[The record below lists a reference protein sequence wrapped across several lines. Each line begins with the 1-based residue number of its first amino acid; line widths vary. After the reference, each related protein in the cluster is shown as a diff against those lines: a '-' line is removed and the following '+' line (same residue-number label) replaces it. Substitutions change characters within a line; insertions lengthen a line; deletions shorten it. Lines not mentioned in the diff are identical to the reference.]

1 MSSSLINVLEF
12 LAFLASNGKAYST
25 INVARSMLSTT
36 LATIDGIQIGK
47 HPLVTKLMDGIF
59 NLNPPKPKYQSTWNV
74 DVVLDY
80 LKTIPDNENLNL
92 SQISH
97 KLVILL
103 ALTTLLRVSEI
114 ASIARQSITF
124 FGDKVTFSL
133 SEPRK
138 AQHDGALHS
147 LTLQKYL
154 AEPKLCPVSCLG
166 YYIYLTDAAR
176 NDTNSQ
182 LLLMATI
189 RPFKPVTGSTV
200 GRWIKCILTEAGV
213 DPIFSAHS
221 TRGAAAS
228 RAEKNGIPIDT
239 ILKTAHWAQESTFT
253 KFYKRQTVDPL
264 FENAVLGN

>member
-12 LAFLASNGKAYST
+12 LAFSTSNGKAYST

-36 LATIDGIQIGK
+36 FPTIDGIQIRK

-74 DVVLDY
+74 EVVLDY

-97 KLVILL
+97 KSQIVILL

-124 FGDKVTFSL
+124 FGDKVIFSL
-133 SEPRK
+133 SKPRK

-154 AEPKLCPVSCLG
+154 AEQKLCPVSCLG
-166 YYIYLTDAAR
+166 YYIYLTDVTR

-200 GRWIKCILTEAGV
+200 GRWIKSILT
-213 DPIFSAHS
+213 
-221 TRGAAAS
+221 
-228 RAEKNGIPIDT
+228 
-239 ILKTAHWAQESTFT
+239 
-253 KFYKRQTVDPL
+253 
-264 FENAVLGN
+264 